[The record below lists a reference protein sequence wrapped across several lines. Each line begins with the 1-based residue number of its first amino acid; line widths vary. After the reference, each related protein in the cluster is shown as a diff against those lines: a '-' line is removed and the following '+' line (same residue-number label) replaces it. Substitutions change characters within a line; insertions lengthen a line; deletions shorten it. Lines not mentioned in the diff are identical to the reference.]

1 MTALNSQKEKQIR
14 QDLIDQIK
22 SIQLDIS
29 KLQKQIDSLYDV
41 KKRNQVKFEELVEKI
56 KLEEDKFKL
65 YQQQRRSVMDKKNFI
80 TNNLKENFA
89 EIQRISKEFPVNY
102 NPKIPTKDYIEAN
115 RKKINAKLVELQ
127 ADLLQIKNLSE
138 EKLIISSISKYQ
150 KLENLL
156 NTYVV
161 KKKTQDSD
169 NELRKSLQI
178 EIDDLN
184 KLMDNVSGVR
194 KVLNS
199 HIQDCKKKIDESVK
213 SIKKLSQERTSLY
226 NKKKEKQDELDA
238 RWKLWNDYIA
248 ELDEKKSSAEDKK
261 PPYDYAITACN
272 QLISSLSSIANSLKK
287 KDLKNTQTSEQ
298 DSNNNDNND
307 DNNDNNDDNDDNDDN
322 ADSERENTS
331 ITLDLNTYMKF
342 EQISLAAPKD
352 RNNLMNLL
360 LL

>member
-1 MTALNSQKEKQIR
+1 MG
-14 QDLIDQIK
+14 
-22 SIQLDIS
+22 
-29 KLQKQIDSLYDV
+29 
-41 KKRNQVKFEELVEKI
+41 FEELVEKI

-199 HIQDCKKKIDESVK
+199 HIQ
-213 SIKKLSQERTSLY
+213 
-226 NKKKEKQDELDA
+226 
-238 RWKLWNDYIA
+238 
-248 ELDEKKSSAEDKK
+248 
-261 PPYDYAITACN
+261 
-272 QLISSLSSIANSLKK
+272 
-287 KDLKNTQTSEQ
+287 
-298 DSNNNDNND
+298 
-307 DNNDNNDDNDDNDDN
+307 
-322 ADSERENTS
+322 
-331 ITLDLNTYMKF
+331 
-342 EQISLAAPKD
+342 
-352 RNNLMNLL
+352 
-360 LL
+360 